1 VLVTGVQ
8 GTGKS
13 TVANSVAEV
22 LGAAVLAHDWAM
34 SGLRPFPEIQAALDA
49 MDPPGH
55 RVVGW
60 SILKALA
67 QEQLHRGSSVVLDGV
82 ARAPQ
87 IALCRRM
94 AQELSAKLVV
104 IMTKCSDL
112 EVHRSRI
119 EGRKRAIPNWPEL
132 GWSHVQGTLT
142 EWETPDGIDLV
153 LEATDR
159 WEDNVTRLHDFFGGT

>member
-1 VLVTGVQ
+1 MLVTGVQ

-67 QEQLHRGSSVVLDGV
+67 QEQLQRGSSVVLDGV

-104 IMTKCSDL
+104 IMTECSDL

-119 EGRKRAIPNWPEL
+119 EGRKRAIPNSAGPTSRARSPN
-132 GWSHVQGTLT
+132 GRPPTASTLFSKRPT
-142 EWETPDGIDLV
+142 VGKTM
-153 LEATDR
+153 
-159 WEDNVTRLHDFFGGT
+159 